1 MNVCVIG
8 SGGREHALAW
18 KLSKSLNTT
27 KLFCVPGNGGTQSI
41 SENVSISLKYP
52 FNELVSFIKER
63 KVDLV
68 VIGPEAPLVDG
79 IVDILTSKGIKA
91 FGPNSGASRLEGSKV
106 FAKLLMKKNRVP
118 TADFEVFEDFESAK
132 VFFEKHPDW
141 VIKFDGLAGGKG
153 VVVPSSLEEG
163 ISFLEEIFLK
173 DKFSSTSK
181 KVVIEKKL
189 EGYELSAFVI
199 TDGEDVKFL
208 STAQDHKR
216 AFDGDR
222 GPNTGGM
229 GAYAPVPFVSKELV
243 DKIMK
248 KIVYPTI
255 EGLAKEGITYKGVL
269 YCGLMIDKND
279 EPYVLEFNCR
289 FGDPEAQV
297 ILPIMKTDFY
307 DVASATAEG
316 LLKKVKFEMYEKF
329 AGCVVLA
336 SNGYPG
342 DYEKGMKISGDLS
355 ENDDVVVFHAGT
367 TLANG
372 NLITNG
378 GRVLNVVGISDNL
391 KQALN
396 IAYARVEKI
405 HFDGMFYRKDIGW
418 RVLSE

>member
-18 KLSKSLNTT
+18 KLSKSSNVNR
-27 KLFCVPGNGGTQSI
+27 LFCIPGNGGTQSI
-41 SENVSISLKYP
+41 SENVSIPLKYP
-52 FNELVSFIKER
+52 FNELVSFINENR
-63 KVDLV
+63 IDLV

-91 FGPNSGASRLEGSKV
+91 FGPTSGASRIEGSKV
-106 FAKLLMKKNRVP
+106 FAKMLMKKNKVP

-132 VFFEKHPDW
+132 SFFEKHPDW

-153 VVVPSSLEEG
+153 VVVPSSMDEG
-163 ISFLEEIFLK
+163 VSFLEDIFLK
-173 DKFSSTSK
+173 DKFSSTNK
-181 KVVIEKKL
+181 KVIMEKRL
-189 EGYELSAFVI
+189 EGYELSVFVI
-199 TDGEDVKFL
+199 TDGEDIKFL

-216 AFDGDR
+216 AFDGDK

-229 GAYAPVPFVSKELV
+229 GAYAPVPIVSKELV

-255 EGLAKEGITYKGVL
+255 EGLSKEGITYKGVL

-297 ILPIMKTDFY
+297 VLPIMKTDFY
-307 DVASATAEG
+307 DVASATVEG
-316 LLKKVKFEMYEKF
+316 LLRKVKFEMYEKF

-336 SNGYPG
+336 SKGYPG
-342 DYEKGMKISGDLS
+342 DFEKGKEISGDLS
-355 ENDDVVVFHAGT
+355 ETDDVIVFHAGT
-367 TLANG
+367 TLNDG
-372 NLITNG
+372 KLITSG
-378 GRVLNVVGISDNL
+378 GRVLNIVGLGSDL

-396 IAYARVEKI
+396 LAYSRIEKI

-418 RVLSE
+418 RII